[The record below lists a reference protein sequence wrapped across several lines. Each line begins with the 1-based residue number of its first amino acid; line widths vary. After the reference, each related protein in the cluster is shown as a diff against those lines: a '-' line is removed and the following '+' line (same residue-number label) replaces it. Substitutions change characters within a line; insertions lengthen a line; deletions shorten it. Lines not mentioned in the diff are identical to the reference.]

1 MPKITFDTYKTTDEY
16 KMWLH
21 IENLCEQYELTGD
34 NYIVRKDIGG
44 VFWEPLWDRMFK
56 FGLMLKHVPKSIKY
70 IKGEWMR
77 PLLYLESQSNDIVTF
92 DGVQYKIDKTANS
105 AAVNLRVA
113 LRNLLNSL
121 TMASKITNES
131 FNNDYKKLKE
141 DDKYFFKMLNA
152 YVKEGYRPMHENIKD
167 ILSPLRLL
175 RKGGYRLFSYDE
187 RINKNIDLNMFK
199 SKEQM
204 TIFLNS
210 IKEEFKQDE
219 ILQAK
224 SNTPEELEQIM
235 KRETQANVM
244 RYSYNEEKIKEEK
257 KDLNPYDSIALKSE
271 NNPKTAKQANEIAK
285 KKFEQQQKALQDK
298 EDQMKRE
305 LIYPNLGNLS
315 HGESI
320 KFERDAL
327 VADFEKGFKAMV
339 VYLNEKF
346 PTQVPD
352 IIDPHK
358 LTVNLKNIPK
368 NRQETNFY
376 MEKLNK
382 LLYDLKKMCYEMKL
396 NGLNRILLPITANIE
411 FTTQV
416 KMVYDLHCSIDKLMG
431 DKLKLQQ
438 YSFIFNEINLLSK
451 SNFKDELFLF
461 KDQKFME
468 EGVSKFLF
476 YQALCNSV
484 QVMEKMRK
492 NNRLNGI
499 KYDNIDN
506 YFQTTKLS
514 LDSIT
519 EFNSYNLHNFDDYI
533 AEETKAYTPDL
544 KKQIQLDRIT
554 LNEEL
559 KQIGRFFMLENY
571 MDPDQKDNWIELTT
585 QLIEINSAVRED
597 IKDYL
602 LRSSSIRVKEHKNGE
617 SRSNSRMGSRV
628 SSRRNSKASSRSP
641 SIHVPIKYLGVNHQN
656 MTKSLIN
663 QQRNIKKNSINNNVT
678 STTKSNPR
686 PTKEWK
692 NKKEMSV
699 DNVLEDS
706 SKNLIIIKDIKI
718 SRFKPPFV
726 WNFPIERIREL
737 QKKNKRYDISTNNI
751 DFNTVYKDGRVEKFL
766 ELFYAVYNSCMKY
779 CQEKLRNNWEY
790 MLYKLYEVLDIKYMP
805 FFDKFFKKIDLKPP
819 EPSNEDEGIL
829 EDINI
834 DENKEENKEEKKEE
848 KKEEEKKE
856 EYKEEVI
863 PTEINI
869 QENDN

>member
-1 MPKITFDTYKTTDEY
+1 MPKITFDSYKTTDEY

-56 FGLMLKHVPKSIKY
+56 FGIMLKHVPKSIKY

-92 DGVQYKIDKTANS
+92 DGVKYKIDKTANS

-121 TMASKITNES
+121 TMASKMTNES

-152 YVKEGYRPMHENIKD
+152 YVKEGYRSMHENIKD
-167 ILSPLRLL
+167 ILFPLRLL

-210 IKEEFKQDE
+210 VKEEFKQDE

-224 SNTPEELEQIM
+224 NNTPEELEEIM
-235 KRETQANVM
+235 KRETQASVM
-244 RYSYNEEKIKEEK
+244 RYSYNEEKIVEEK

-271 NNPKTAKQANEIAK
+271 KNPKTAKQANEIAK
-285 KKFEQQQKALQDK
+285 KKFELQQKAIQDK

-305 LIYPNLGNLS
+305 LLFPNLENLTQS
-315 HGESI
+315 EII

-327 VADFEKGFKAMV
+327 VADFEKGFKAML

-346 PTQVPD
+346 PLQIPE

-358 LTVNLKNIPK
+358 LTVNLENIPK
-368 NRQETNFY
+368 NLYETNFY

-382 LLYDLKKMCYEMKL
+382 ILYDLKKMCYEMKL
-396 NGLNRILLPITANIE
+396 NGLSRILLPITANIE

-416 KMVYDLHCSIDKLMG
+416 KMVYDLHVSIDRLMG

-438 YSFIFNEINLLSK
+438 YSFIFNEINFLSK
-451 SNFKDELFLF
+451 SNFKDEMFFF
-461 KDQKFME
+461 KDKKFME
-468 EGVSKFLF
+468 IGVSKFIF

-506 YFQTTKLS
+506 YFQTTKLN
-514 LDSIT
+514 LDTIT
-519 EFNSYNLHNFDDYI
+519 DFNSYNLHNFDDYI
-533 AEETKAYTPDL
+533 AEETKAYSSEL
-544 KKQIQLDRIT
+544 QKQTKLDRIT

-559 KQIGRFFMLENY
+559 KQIGRFFILENFI
-571 MDPDQKDNWIELTT
+571 DPDQKDNWIELTT
-585 QLIEINSAVRED
+585 QLIEINSSVRED
-597 IKDYL
+597 IKEYL
-602 LRSSSIRVKEHKNGE
+602 LRSSSIRVKEHKPGDSKAN
-617 SRSNSRMGSRV
+617 SRV
-628 SSRRNSKASSRSP
+628 SSRVGSRRNSRASSRSP
-641 SIHVPIKYLGVNHQN
+641 SIHVPGKYLAVNNQG
-656 MTKSLIN
+656 MTKSAVN
-663 QQRNIKKNSINNNVT
+663 PQKSIKKNQIHSNVP
-678 STTKSNPR
+678 STTKSNMKSP
-686 PTKEWK
+686 KKDWK
-692 NKKEMSV
+692 NKKEMSM

-706 SKNLIIIKDIKI
+706 SKNLIIVKDIKI

-737 QKKNKRYDISTNNI
+737 QKKNKRYEISTTSI
-751 DFNTVYKDGRVEKFL
+751 DFNTIYKDGRVEKFL
-766 ELFYAVYNSCMKY
+766 ELFDAVFNSCMKY

-790 MLYKLYEVLDIKYMP
+790 MLYKQYEIFDIKYQP
-805 FFDKFFKKIDLKPP
+805 FIDKFFRKIDLKPP
-819 EPSNEDEGIL
+819 EPSNEGEK
-829 EDINI
+829 EVVE
-834 DENKEENKEEKKEE
+834 DENKEENKEGEG
-848 KKEEEKKE
+848 EEEKNE

-863 PTEINI
+863 PTEINV
-869 QENDN
+869 QETEN